1 MLAVA
6 ICFVIKT
13 SQTIYSG
20 QLEHSLP
27 QEPLQDHKTKQN
39 SLTALPNNI
48 YGQGKQNKMIIL
60 VLFQADQGK
69 TSIYPV
75 LSSALSPSQ
84 RLSQKS
90 CYLNW
95 RASVIHSSQESA
107 EEVVGSEEGGTS
119 LWLGQ
124 DRTEGQRE
132 TLRLSQQIT
141 FCIGQHCRGQL
152 TTFKGVERGVL
163 VT

>member
-60 VLFQADQGK
+60 VLFQAD
-69 TSIYPV
+69 
-75 LSSALSPSQ
+75 
-84 RLSQKS
+84 
-90 CYLNW
+90 
-95 RASVIHSSQESA
+95 
-107 EEVVGSEEGGTS
+107 
-119 LWLGQ
+119 
-124 DRTEGQRE
+124 
-132 TLRLSQQIT
+132 
-141 FCIGQHCRGQL
+141 
-152 TTFKGVERGVL
+152 
-163 VT
+163 